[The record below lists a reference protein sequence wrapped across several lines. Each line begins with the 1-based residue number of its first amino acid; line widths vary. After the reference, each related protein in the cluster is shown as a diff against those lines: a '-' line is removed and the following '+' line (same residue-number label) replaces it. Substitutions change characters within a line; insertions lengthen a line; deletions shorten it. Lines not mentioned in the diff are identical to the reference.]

1 MTFINRPAS
10 VTTILKTICSG
21 PDTQISAQLEAYIAG
36 LEAKQPDRPHE
47 ITEILSVIGSHYT
60 VGLQSML
67 EDYISDLEAKQQPV
81 SQAQNP
87 AVPEANHAPAWSHE
101 QTAARELHRQERA
114 VRKANNYQ

>member
-21 PDTQISAQLEAYIAG
+21 PDIKISTQLEAYIAD

-47 ITEILSVIGSHYT
+47 ITAILSVIGSHYT
-60 VGLQSML
+60 VGLQSLL

-81 SQAQNP
+81 SQLKNP
-87 AVPEANHAPAWSHE
+87 AAFEANNAPVWSHQ
-101 QTAARELHRQERA
+101 QTVARQLHRQERA
-114 VRKANNYQ
+114 LRKANNYQ